1 MEESPLPC
9 ELLIL
14 LKLVM
19 NGSNH
24 AEPSFSLPVKALAQ
38 IILYNHKIHG
48 RRRESSG
55 EPHQRHKA
63 DKESPILPYI
73 GLKVF
78 SATRSSV
85 IIDILHAHGLCVSY
99 GRILRITQGLREA
112 LLQHFH
118 DDNADISI
126 SWNKYVIVP
135 SSFNYEF
142 ERNYK
147 QFVKVPSSR
156 SKKVGDLS
164 SFYSDVEEIDDP
176 PQAYYFTV
184 NTSNIPENVNNSDFI
199 SIMKKREWLEQILSL
214 NKFTSDF
221 SWSVYNARN
230 YDTETLPCVNS
241 ILPLLR
247 KSVATCSM
255 QKHCIEVAKNAID
268 ALNLGQ
274 VTVDTSHQSV
284 CDLSRL
290 L

>member
-85 IIDILHAHGLCVSY
+85 IIDILHGHGLCVSCD
-99 GRILRITQGLREA
+99 RILRITQGLREA

-118 DDNADISI
+118 DDNADISK
-126 SWNKYVIVP
+126 SQYHGT
-135 SSFNYEF
+135 SMLLFH
-142 ERNYK
+142 
-147 QFVKVPSSR
+147 
-156 SKKVGDLS
+156 
-164 SFYSDVEEIDDP
+164 
-176 PQAYYFTV
+176 QALMTSLKET
-184 NTSNIPENVNNSDFI
+184 TSN
-199 SIMKKREWLEQILSL
+199 
-214 NKFTSDF
+214 
-221 SWSVYNARN
+221 
-230 YDTETLPCVNS
+230 
-241 ILPLLR
+241 LLR
-247 KSVATCSM
+247 CLLL
-255 QKHCIEVAKNAID
+255 EAKK
-268 ALNLGQ
+268 
-274 VTVDTSHQSV
+274 
-284 CDLSRL
+284 
-290 L
+290 